1 MTKPMSTCCFRREVE
16 VPNLKQFN
24 ISLETVNLEDKRG
37 HYLVVNKHFDRKTAN
52 KKMSCTSKSK
62 RKLLARCTSKST
74 VPFFNK
80 RSCLVR
86 LKNLLSNFPKLCE
99 EKARAIL

>member
-1 MTKPMSTCCFRREVE
+1 MTKPLPACRSMREAE

-24 ISLETVNLEDKRG
+24 ISPETVNLEDKRG
-37 HYLVVNKHFDRKTAN
+37 HYFVLNKHFDRKTVS
-52 KKMSCTSKSK
+52 KKTC
-62 RKLLARCTSKST
+62 RCTSKST

-86 LKNLLSNFPKLCE
+86 LKNLLFNFPKLQCE